1 MATDPSTFNTTAT
14 LSKVSASWTSS
25 SADGYRIYRKTGTGA
40 FVKIVET
47 NASTFNHVDI
57 VANYDINGAEYTYDY
72 KLTAF
77 DNTGESIGLT
87 NTVNMPTITSSDV
100 NSTSAL
106 DTQLSTG
113 AVSNTYSNT
122 TTTATINVH
131 TETAHDGRQGAQ
143 GVYDN
148 RL

>member
-14 LSKVSASWTSS
+14 LSKVSALWTSS
-25 SADGYRIYRKTGTGA
+25 GADGYRIYRKTGSGA

-47 NASTFNHVDI
+47 NASTFTYVDI
-57 VANYDINGAEYTYDY
+57 VANYDSAGSEYTYQY

-77 DNTGESIGLT
+77 DSNGESIGLT

-100 NSTSAL
+100 NNTSAL

-113 AVSNTYSNT
+113 DVSNTYSNT
-122 TTTATINVH
+122 TTTAAIDVH
-131 TETAHDGRQGAQ
+131 TETMHDGRQGAG
-143 GVYDN
+143 GVYDD

>member
-25 SADGYRIYRKTGTGA
+25 GADGYRIYRKTGTGA

-47 NASTFNHVDI
+47 NGSTFTHVDI
-57 VANYDINGAEYTYDY
+57 VANYDSAGAEYTYDY

-77 DNTGESIGLT
+77 DNNGESIGLT

-122 TTTATINVH
+122 TTTAAIDVH

-143 GVYDN
+143 GVYDD

>member
-14 LSKVSASWTSS
+14 LSKVSALWTSS
-25 SADGYRIYRKTGTGA
+25 GADGYRIYRKTGSGA

-57 VANYDINGAEYTYDY
+57 VANYDINGAEYTYEY

-77 DNTGESIGLT
+77 DSNGESIGLT

-100 NSTSAL
+100 NNTSAL

-113 AVSNTYSNT
+113 AVSNTYNNT
-122 TTTATINVH
+122 TTTAAIDVH

-143 GVYDN
+143 GVYDD

>member
-47 NASTFNHVDI
+47 NASTFTHVDL
-57 VANYDINGAEYTYDY
+57 VANYDINGAEYVYNY

-77 DNTGESIGLT
+77 DSSGESVGLT

-100 NSTSAL
+100 NGTSAL
-106 DTQLSTG
+106 NTQLSTG

-122 TTTATINVH
+122 TTTATIDVH

-143 GVYDN
+143 GVYDD

>member
-25 SADGYRIYRKTGTGA
+25 GADGYRIYRKTGTGA

-47 NASTFNHVDI
+47 NASTFTHVDI
-57 VANYDINGAEYTYDY
+57 VANYDSAGNEYTYQY

-77 DNTGESIGLT
+77 DNTGESTGLT

-100 NSTSAL
+100 NSTSVL

-113 AVSNTYSNT
+113 NVSNTYSNT
-122 TTTATINVH
+122 TTTAAIDVH

-143 GVYDN
+143 GVYDD